1 MRLDKLFRHDGEP
14 CWLDIRRSAWLNM
27 LWTTVLTMLFLG
39 TLFFML
45 NRIFSDLDQRVTVLE
60 TKCTE
65 RANNP

>member
-45 NRIFSDLDQRVTVLE
+45 NRIFSELDQRVKVLE
-60 TKCTE
+60 TKCAE
-65 RANNP
+65 RSK

>member
-39 TLFFML
+39 TSFFML
-45 NRIFSDLDQRVTVLE
+45 NRIFSDLDQRVKVLE
-60 TKCTE
+60 TKCAE
-65 RANNP
+65 RGVSE